1 MKPLLE
7 QACEPLGCR
16 VGAVRNIEAIV
27 IDSSAL
33 VRRLGNFHSF
43 DLVLK
48 NTSDMALA
56 LPALE
61 LSLTDTRD
69 AVISRRVFLPE
80 EWPDAPEVLPAQGSL
95 TVSFRLSLS
104 VDEATPMAGYRALVF
119 YP

>member
-1 MKPLLE
+1 MAKHLLIL
-7 QACEPLGCR
+7 AAMLCA
-16 VGAVRNIEAIV
+16 GAANADNSKANNPPVVDPDGFERYAT
-27 IDSSAL
+27 L
-33 VRRLGNFHSF
+33 LHHQPW
-43 DLVLK
+43 
-48 NTSDMALA
+48 

-69 AVISRRVFLPE
+69 QVISRRVFLPE

-104 VDEATPMAGYRALVF
+104 VGEATPMAGYRALVF